1 MNEFA
6 QLEKNGSV
14 SLHIQIRNLI
24 ANQIRSGHYQP
35 GDRLPSERELMVRL
49 EVSRMT
55 VRLALADLARSGLI
69 YSAPGKGTFVAQQPP
84 SRGTVFGLR
93 REDDPYFADASF
105 KLLEREVTQATEE
118 DASELHREPGSRIL
132 VIRRLR
138 LRSGKPIAI
147 EDAHLPMD
155 LCSMVLNADVERESL
170 HGALRSIGL
179 GPTRARYYLKAGIA
193 SRQESETLDI
203 ATGAPMLR
211 TYWTSFLSDG
221 TPIEY
226 VRTALSGGSYEF
238 EFSLGS

>member
-1 MNEFA
+1 MNESR

-24 ANQIRSGHYQP
+24 ANEIRSGRYEA
-35 GDRLPSERELMVRL
+35 GDRLPSERELTGHF

-69 YSAPGKGTFVAQQPP
+69 YTAPGKGTFVAQPP
-84 SRGTVFGLR
+84 LSRGTVFGLS
-93 REDDPYFADASF
+93 REVDPYFADATY

-118 DASELHREPGSRIL
+118 DAAELRLEPGSRIL

-138 LRSGKPIAI
+138 LRSGSPIAI

-155 LCSMVLNADVERESL
+155 LCSTILNTDIEHASL
-170 HGALRSIGL
+170 HGVLRSIGL
-179 GPTRARYYLKAGIA
+179 GPTRARYYLRAGIA

-211 TYWTSFLSDG
+211 TYWTSFLADG

-238 EFSLGS
+238 EFSLEP